1 MLRVPDPIP
10 FSGYQSD
17 TFFSP
22 SLAIGMSTPPP
33 SQRNTP
39 AANVL
44 ENSSSTHAPS
54 GKEYTFDISVMFSWE
69 NINKYGRCGYT
80 SIRHKAT
87 LNKSHLYVSI

>member
-54 GKEYTFDISVMFSWE
+54 GKEYQLISVSCSPGKTLISM
-69 NINKYGRCGYT
+69 GDVGYT

-87 LNKSHLYVSI
+87 LNKSHL